1 MQETTDIYLLDH
13 PSGYEWRYQL
23 GDLLQEFYEEVS
35 ALVPEGPAMSEL
47 TMERALELRADRIDY
62 ITLRVLDNGKA
73 LLRHVRDVFRPVA
86 EV

>member
-1 MQETTDIYLLDH
+1 
-13 PSGYEWRYQL
+13 
-23 GDLLQEFYEEVS
+23 
-35 ALVPEGPAMSEL
+35 MSEL